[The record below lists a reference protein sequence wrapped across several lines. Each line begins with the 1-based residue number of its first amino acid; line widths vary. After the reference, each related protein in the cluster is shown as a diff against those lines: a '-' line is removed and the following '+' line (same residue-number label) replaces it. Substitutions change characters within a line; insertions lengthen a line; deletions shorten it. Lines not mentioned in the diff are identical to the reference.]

1 MNLNIIQIIILNV
14 QKCKKAY
21 FVEKGRNRCTIGIF
35 SKEGDEEYTKYS
47 ARTYGNNTLRQS
59 LYLTYS
65 AGYFS
70 KEGWEKYKECVS
82 GK

>member
-1 MNLNIIQIIILNV
+1 MIQIMNLNIIQIIILNV

-35 SKEGDEEYTKYS
+35 SKEG
-47 ARTYGNNTLRQS
+47 
-59 LYLTYS
+59 
-65 AGYFS
+65 
-70 KEGWEKYKECVS
+70 WEKYKECVS